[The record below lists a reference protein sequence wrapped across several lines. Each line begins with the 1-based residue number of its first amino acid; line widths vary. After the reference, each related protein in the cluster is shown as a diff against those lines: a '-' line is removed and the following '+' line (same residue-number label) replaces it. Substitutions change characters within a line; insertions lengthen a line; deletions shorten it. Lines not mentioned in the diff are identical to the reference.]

1 MNPENPATPQ
11 KIEITER
18 EINVFKGWQQDWCKF
33 ARDVFS
39 VTLDPEQKEIL
50 KSVQTH
56 KMVSVAS
63 GTARGKDFV
72 AAVAA
77 LCFLYLTPKFNSKGE
92 LVENTKVA
100 MTAPTGRQVLN
111 IMHPEIVR
119 LFNSAKVLPGRLVS
133 CDVRT
138 DYAEWFLTGFKAE
151 DNKTEVWSGFHAVN
165 TMFIVTEASG
175 ISEETFAA
183 IEGNLQAN
191 SKILIVFN
199 PNSSIGYAARSMTS
213 PRWKS
218 FRLDDLTAPN
228 VVQKQNII
236 PGQVDYD
243 WVKDKVETWCIPIHE
258 DEIDLDKGDFEFERN
273 WYRPNDLFRV
283 KVRGMFP
290 EVSEDSLIPLRWVE
304 LANERWNKWRESGAI
319 LTGKYRR
326 GVDVA
331 GMGRDSTV
339 SCDRVGDVVKGFGV
353 HQSAGKADHMQ
364 IAGNITR
371 DISIIDEAFIDTI
384 GEGSGVYSRLVELGF
399 ENKVYSVKFSESALD
414 LHDITGQLEFAN
426 MRAYLFW
433 AVRDWLNPV
442 NKIES
447 CLPPDQLLTQE
458 LIEVKYIIQS
468 NGKIIIE
475 PKDDIKVR
483 LGRSIDR
490 FDALANTFY
499 PHIQSQTRVF
509 PDGSLRTYSK
519 LPQDEKNEKG
529 ETIINYFII
538 AFARAADESMDYFA
552 MPIAKVYPE
561 NKIYIIDAIFE
572 PNNLILQKDQIQNK
586 ITEHN
591 IKKLAIETNREGA
604 SFIRRIRT
612 MLQGVEVF
620 GQYAKSNKRE
630 MVRILANA
638 GLVKMYFYF
647 PENPNPVLQAFMNQM
662 YRLMKTSTK
671 ENDAADAVT
680 GLAAYLERYH
690 KLFKES

>member
-1 MNPENPATPQ
+1 MNQAIPK

-33 ARDVFS
+33 ARDVFN
-39 VTLDPEQKEIL
+39 VNMDPEQIEIL
-50 KSVQTH
+50 QAVQTH

-92 LVENTKVA
+92 LIENTKVA
-100 MTAPTGRQVLN
+100 MTAPTGRQVKN

-138 DYAEWFLTGFKAE
+138 EYAEWFLTGFKAE

-199 PNSSIGYAARSMTS
+199 PNSSVGYAARSMNS

-243 WVKDKVETWCIPIHE
+243 WVKDKVETWCTIIQ
-258 DEIDLDKGDFEFERN
+258 DSEIDLDKGDFEFERR

-304 LANERWNKWRESGAI
+304 LANERWNKWREAGAT
-319 LTGKYRR
+319 LKGKYRR

-339 SCDRVGDVVKGFGV
+339 SCDRVGDVVKGFNV
-353 HQSAGKADHMQ
+353 HQSSGKADHMQ
-364 IAGNITR
+364 VAGNITS
-371 DISIIDEAFIDTI
+371 DISIIEEAFIDTI

-399 ENKVYSVKFSESALD
+399 ESKVYSVKFSESAID
-414 LHDITGQLEFAN
+414 LHDITGQLSFAN

-433 AVRDWLNPV
+433 AIRDWLSPV

-447 CLPPDQLLTQE
+447 CLPPDPLLTQE
-458 LIEVKYIIQS
+458 LIEVKYVIQS

-475 PKDDIKVR
+475 PKEDIKSR

-499 PHIQSQTRVF
+499 PYIQSETRVF
-509 PDGSLRTYSK
+509 PEGSLKTYNE
-519 LPQDEKNEKG
+519 LPPDEKDDKG
-529 ETIINYFII
+529 ETVINYFTI

-552 MPIAKVYPE
+552 MPVARVYPG
-561 NKIYIIDAIFE
+561 NRVYVIDAVLE
-572 PNNLILQKDQIQNK
+572 LNNLTLQKDQLLGK
-586 ITEHN
+586 AKEHN
-591 IKKLAIETNREGA
+591 IKKLVIETNREGVN
-604 SFIRRIRT
+604 FMRRIRT
-612 MLQGVEVF
+612 LLHGIEVF

-630 MVRILANA
+630 MARILANA
-638 GLVKMYFYF
+638 GFVKMYFYF
-647 PENPNPVLQAFMNQM
+647 PENPNPTLQTFMNQA
-662 YRLMKTSTK
+662 YRLMKTSIK
-671 ENDAADAVT
+671 EDDAADALT
-680 GLAAYLERYH
+680 GLAAYLEKYH
-690 KLFKES
+690 GMFKEDNQ

>member
-1 MNPENPATPQ
+1 MDQVIPK

-18 EINVFKGWQQDWCKF
+18 EINVFKIWQQDWCKF
-33 ARDVFS
+33 AKDVFS
-39 VTLDPEQKEIL
+39 VNLDPEQQEIL
-50 KSVQTH
+50 RAVQTH

-100 MTAPTGRQVLN
+100 MTAPTGRQVKN

-133 CDVRT
+133 CDIRT

-199 PNSSIGYAARSMTS
+199 PNSSVGYAARSMNS

-228 VVQKQNII
+228 VISKQNII

-243 WVKDKVETWCIPIHE
+243 WVKDKVETWCTVIH
-258 DEIDLDKGDFEFERN
+258 DSDIDLDKGDFEFERG

-304 LANERWNKWRESGAI
+304 LANERWNKWRESGEAPK
-319 LTGKYRR
+319 GKYRR

-339 SCDRVGDVVKGFGV
+339 SCDRVGDVVKGFDV

-364 IAGNITR
+364 VAGNITK
-371 DISIIDEAFIDTI
+371 DIGTLEEVFIDTI

-399 ENKVYSVKFSESALD
+399 ESKVYSVKFSESAQN
-414 LHDITGQLEFAN
+414 LHDLTGQLEFAN

-433 AVRDWLNPV
+433 AVRDWLNPI

-458 LIEVKYIIQS
+458 LIEVRYVIQS

-475 PKDDIKVR
+475 PKEDIKTR
-483 LGRSIDR
+483 LSRSTDR
-490 FDALANTFY
+490 FDSLANTFY
-499 PHIQSQTRVF
+499 PYIQSQTRVF
-509 PDGSLRTYSK
+509 PEGSLKTYK
-519 LPQDEKNEKG
+519 ELPPDEKNEKG
-529 ETIINYFII
+529 ETVINYFTI

-552 MPIAKVYPE
+552 MPVTRVYPG
-561 NKIYIIDAIFE
+561 NRVYVTDAIFE
-572 PNNLILQKDQIQNK
+572 LNNLTVQIEQLKDK
-586 ITEHN
+586 VKEHG
-591 IKKLAIETNREGA
+591 IKKLVLETNREGIN
-604 SFIRRIRT
+604 FMRRTRT
-612 MLQGVEVF
+612 LLQGVEIF

-630 MVRILANA
+630 MARILANA
-638 GLVKMYFYF
+638 GFVKMYFLF
-647 PENPNPVLQAFMNQM
+647 PENPNPTLQSFMNQTC
-662 YRLMKTSTK
+662 RLMKTSTK
-671 ENDAADAVT
+671 EDDAADALT
-680 GLAAYLERYH
+680 GLASYLERYYGM
-690 KLFKES
+690 FRNESD